1 MNWGYGLLPCGTQA
15 CPPQTGSP
23 VACQDT
29 FTLNKKEN
37 LASRKEVQLVTELE
51 GVDVWGLELGVGD
64 GVRGTR

>member
-1 MNWGYGLLPCGTQA
+1 MACCPGSGTQA

-23 VACQDT
+23 IACQDT